1 MDKRDRFPALVMF
14 TAGLILAVI
23 VHTHNIKTENEI
35 QQEQI
40 DRIEEH
46 IELEKIRR
54 EEEIKRLALDA
65 SEEEIRCLAEN
76 IYWEA
81 RNQSKEGRL
90 AVAQVTLNRVE
101 DPRSVSYTHLTLPT
115 ICSV

>member
-54 EEEIKRLALDA
+54 EEEIKRLALALKSRIYVRELREA
-65 SEEEIRCLAEN
+65 SL
-76 IYWEA
+76 Y
-81 RNQSKEGRL
+81 NQ
-90 AVAQVTLNRVE
+90 
-101 DPRSVSYTHLTLPT
+101 D
-115 ICSV
+115 